1 MRITEDRMKE
11 VLHPN
16 ILESELDLASKK
28 VLAALCDWYLN
39 SKATESKIVIID
51 NKKLAYIAGVGG
63 DSLQKALRQLQ
74 DYNLVERKIGT
85 GLGNA
90 SQYIINFKQMAKPL
104 KRKTFAELFNIELDE
119 EEPLENPISTIVKN
133 SILQSSIDKSIT
145 SYYSSDDSISDKS
158 CIDLGITGN
167 SISEKVISDDYFI
180 DESFAEE
187 GIAEETSYEEDVFGT
202 NTYLNRK
209 REVLESKE
217 VKEKILENQE
227 AMATQELEKDFE
239 EGLTEPMT
247 KNEEEVKEDPDEYQ
261 FINKNPSG
269 DNQDSIL
276 GEVQEE
282 GSCEDS
288 SSQSQPIEEEPR
300 PASHKELQDYF
311 LKRFRQEFK
320 ERIPKSEEDIQ
331 QSREKLFQELESFS
345 DISSYRLVGYMI
357 NDACRKETDRLME
370 RILAA

>member
-16 ILESELDLASKK
+16 ILDSELDLASKK

-63 DSLQKALRQLQ
+63 DSLQKTLRQLQ
-74 DYNLVERKIGT
+74 DYYLVERKIGT

-133 SILQSSIDKSIT
+133 SIVQSSIDKSIT
-145 SYYSSDDSISDKS
+145 SYYSSDDSITDKS
-158 CIDLGITGN
+158 SIDEGITGN

-217 VKEKILENQE
+217 VKEKILE
-227 AMATQELEKDFE
+227 E
-239 EGLTEPMT
+239 EGMTEPMPRD
-247 KNEEEVKEDPDEYQ
+247 EEEGKEDPNEYQ
-261 FINKNPSG
+261 FTNINPSG
-269 DNQDSIL
+269 ENQDSIP

-282 GSCEDS
+282 GSGDDS
-288 SSQSQPIEEEPR
+288 SSQSPPVEEEPR

-331 QSREKLFQELESFS
+331 QSKEKLFQELESFS
-345 DISSYRLVGYMI
+345 DISGYRLVGYMI
-357 NDACRKETDRLME
+357 NDACGEETDRLME